1 MNEIDKLM
9 QELYPDGVEYR
20 KLGEVCEINTGE
32 QFNKRD
38 MDKKGTYPVLNG
50 GIAPSGYSERYNTE
64 ENTITIS
71 QGGASA
77 GYVNFMDCKFWAG
90 AHCYVVKPISE
101 TISNRFLYFF
111 LKNEERKIMEAKL
124 GAGIPG
130 LNRKNITSISIP
142 VPPLPIQEKIV
153 EVLDKFTKLEAR
165 RKQYE
170 YYREKLLTFSK
181 DDENVK
187 WYTLG
192 EIGEV
197 CMCRRIMKHQTSKKG
212 DIPFYK
218 IGSFGETADAFIP
231 RALYEEY
238 KEKYSFPKKG
248 DVLISAAGTI
258 GKAVIYDGKDAYYQD
273 SNIVWIDNDETK
285 VLNKY
290 LFYLYSIIKWKTDGG
305 TIKRL
310 YNNHLKSTRIPLPLL
325 SEQRRIA
332 DILDKFEALTTSLQD
347 GLPAEIAARRK
358 QYEYYREQLLSF
370 KRKGEA

>member
-1 MNEIDKLM
+1 
-9 QELYPDGVEYR
+9 
-20 KLGEVCEINTGE
+20 
-32 QFNKRD
+32 
-38 MDKKGTYPVLNG
+38 
-50 GIAPSGYSERYNTE
+50 
-64 ENTITIS
+64 
-71 QGGASA
+71 
-77 GYVNFMDCKFWAG
+77 
-90 AHCYVVKPISE
+90 
-101 TISNRFLYFF
+101 
-111 LKNEERKIMEAKL
+111 
-124 GAGIPG
+124 
-130 LNRKNITSISIP
+130 
-142 VPPLPIQEKIV
+142 
-153 EVLDKFTKLEAR
+153 
-165 RKQYE
+165 
-170 YYREKLLTFSK
+170 
-181 DDENVK
+181 
-187 WYTLG
+187 
-192 EIGEV
+192 
-197 CMCRRIMKHQTSKKG
+197 MCRRIMKHQTSKKG

-310 YNNHLKSTRIPLPLL
+310 YNNHLKSTRIPLPPL

-358 QYEYYREQLLSF
+358 QYEHYREQLLSF
-370 KRKGEA
+370 KRKEK